1 MKKVS
6 MLVLLLI
13 GVVIMSSCNTKK
25 GDEPDEQVNEGFLGI
40 GGDSD
45 AVKKAKE
52 SFEEYELNTSLYK
65 LHERVELQG
74 PKKHTMYNITSDTL
88 NGLKVILE
96 YEVENSD
103 IKVPEDI
110 TKVLKISKYK
120 NYEYPKTTYMVEVP
134 ANDTYKEF
142 CDYLKSEYGEVFFY
156 DMGETSKKGQ
166 YMSYIYSH
174 KKDPNV
180 ALNGSNTL
188 LEVFRIT
195 LSAEGKTRR
204 ENMKTYELGSLKN
217 YEQDIYFALMARFA
231 NLVSGGPTSNSSSV
245 FVKTEGQKIG
255 ESKLEKLLDFVN
267 KVVRKEKLILK
278 KVGGEDKYFF
288 FEESKLGRVDE
299 NNPSNKIPKL
309 GSLEETMWEYVKA
322 LFQEKGLTAFELG
335 YDYPHGYI
343 FNACSVKEEG
353 NFYIVTKLSEQLEVY
368 SSSDIKV
375 EKDYAKGKESL
386 KLYFDL
392 K

>member
-6 MLVLLLI
+6 MLALLLI
-13 GVVIMSSCNTKK
+13 GLVIMSSCNTKK

-52 SFEEYELNTSLYK
+52 SFEEYEFNTSLYK

-134 ANDTYKEF
+134 ANNTYKEF
-142 CDYLKSEYGEVFFY
+142 CDYLRSEYGEVFFY

-166 YMSYIYSH
+166 YMSYIYSD

-195 LSAEGKTRR
+195 LSAEGKTRK
-204 ENMKTYELGSLKN
+204 ENVKTYELGSLN
-217 YEQDIYFALMARFA
+217 IYEQDIRYALMARFA
-231 NLVSGGPTSNSSSV
+231 NLVSGDPTSNSSSV
-245 FVKTEGQKIG
+245 FIELREQQIG
-255 ESKLEKLLDFVN
+255 DSKLLKLLDFTS
-267 KVVRKEKLILK
+267 KVINKEKLILK
-278 KVGGEDKYFF
+278 KIDGEDKYFF
-288 FEESKLGRVDE
+288 FEKSKLGKVDE
-299 NNPSNKIPKL
+299 NNFSNKIPKI
-309 GSLEETMWEYVKA
+309 GSLEKTMWEYVKA
-322 LFQEKGLTAFELG
+322 LFQEKGLTVSELG

-343 FNACSVKEEG
+343 FDACSVKEEG
-353 NFYIVTKLSEQLEVY
+353 DSYIITKLSQQIEVFP
-368 SSSDIKV
+368 SNNVK
-375 EKDYAKGKESL
+375 EENDYAEGKKSL
-386 KLYFDL
+386 KLYFL

>member
-6 MLVLLLI
+6 MLALLLI
-13 GVVIMSSCNTKK
+13 GLVIMSSCNTKK
-25 GDEPDEQVNEGFLGI
+25 GDEPDEQVNEGFLRI

-52 SFEEYELNTSLYK
+52 SFEEYEFNTSLYK

-134 ANDTYKEF
+134 ANNTYKEF
-142 CDYLKSEYGEVFFY
+142 CDYLRSEYGEVFFY

-166 YMSYIYSH
+166 YMSYIYSD

-195 LSAEGKTRR
+195 LSAEGKTRK
-204 ENMKTYELGSLKN
+204 ENVKTYELGHLN
-217 YEQDIYFALMARFA
+217 VYEQDIRYALMARFA
-231 NLVSGGPTSNSSSV
+231 NLVSGDPTSNSSSV
-245 FVKTEGQKIG
+245 FIKLREQQIG
-255 ESKLEKLLDFVN
+255 DSKLEKLLDFTS
-267 KVVRKEKLILK
+267 KVINKEKLTLK
-278 KVGGEDKYFF
+278 KIDGQDKYFF
-288 FEESKLGRVDE
+288 FEKSKLGKVDE
-299 NNPSNKIPKL
+299 NNFSNKIPKI

-322 LFQEKGLTAFELG
+322 LFQEKGLTVSELG

-343 FNACSVKEEG
+343 FDACSVKEEG
-353 NFYIVTKLSEQLEVY
+353 DSYIITKLSEQIEVFP
-368 SSSDIKV
+368 SNNVK
-375 EKDYAKGKESL
+375 EENDYAEGKKSL
-386 KLYFDL
+386 KLYFL

>member
-1 MKKVS
+1 
-6 MLVLLLI
+6 
-13 GVVIMSSCNTKK
+13 
-25 GDEPDEQVNEGFLGI
+25 
-40 GGDSD
+40 
-45 AVKKAKE
+45 
-52 SFEEYELNTSLYK
+52 
-65 LHERVELQG
+65 
-74 PKKHTMYNITSDTL
+74 MYNITSDTL

-134 ANDTYKEF
+134 ANNTYKEF
-142 CDYLKSEYGEVFFY
+142 CDYLRSEYGEVFFY

-166 YMSYIYSH
+166 YMSYIYSD

-195 LSAEGKTRR
+195 LSAEGKTRK
-204 ENMKTYELGSLKN
+204 ENVKTYELGHLN
-217 YEQDIYFALMARFA
+217 VYEQDIRYALMARFA
-231 NLVSGGPTSNSSSV
+231 NLVSGDPTSNSSSV
-245 FVKTEGQKIG
+245 FIKLREQQIG
-255 ESKLEKLLDFVN
+255 DSKLEKLLDFTS
-267 KVVRKEKLILK
+267 KVINKEKLILK
-278 KVGGEDKYFF
+278 KIDGEDKYFF
-288 FEESKLGRVDE
+288 FEKSKLGKVDE
-299 NNPSNKIPKL
+299 NNFSNKIPKI

-322 LFQEKGLTAFELG
+322 LFQEKGLTVSELG

-343 FNACSVKEEG
+343 FDACSVKEEG
-353 NFYIVTKLSEQLEVY
+353 DSYIITKLSEQIEVFP
-368 SSSDIKV
+368 SNNVKEES
-375 EKDYAKGKESL
+375 DYAEGKKSL
-386 KLYFDL
+386 KLYFL